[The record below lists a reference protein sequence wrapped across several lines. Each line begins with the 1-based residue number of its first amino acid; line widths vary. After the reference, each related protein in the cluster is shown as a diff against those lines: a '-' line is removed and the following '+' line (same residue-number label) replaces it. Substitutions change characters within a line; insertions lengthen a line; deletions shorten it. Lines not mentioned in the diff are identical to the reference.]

1 MVRITAD
8 QDIPFLRGVVEPRA
22 EMDYL
27 PARLITRE
35 TIARSDALLIR
46 TRTRCDE
53 ALLSGTPV
61 RFIGTATI
69 GADHIDTG
77 YCREHGITVVNAPG
91 CNAGSVMQYVAS
103 VLFTLLRRDRLS
115 LTGKQIGIVGV
126 GNVGSRIE
134 KLARILGMEP
144 LLNDPPRERNEGSAG
159 FISLQHLLRESD
171 LVTLHVPLT
180 LQGNDPTFHLIGR
193 EELRLMRPGTV
204 LINTSRGEVID
215 TVALEASINEHRSP
229 QAVLDVWENEPC
241 IDRTLL
247 QHVRIATPHIAG
259 YSADGKAN
267 ATRMILSSLVGFFG
281 FPFSSFP
288 LQLPPSPT
296 TPVIRISGKG
306 KDPLVIA
313 AEAVLHTYDVL
324 SDDARLRDLPGN
336 FEHQRAHY
344 PLRREF
350 TAYRVLPD
358 RDALHALSLLNALG
372 FEKIMPSAGGL
383 MQYHPLRGF

>member
-1 MVRITAD
+1 MMQAQNMVRITAD
-8 QDIPFLRGVVEPRA
+8 QDIPFLRGVVEPLA
-22 EMDYL
+22 EMNYL

-53 ALLSGTPV
+53 ALLSGTSV

-103 VLFTLLRRDRLS
+103 VLFTLQQKDRFS

-126 GNVGSRIE
+126 GNVGRRIE
-134 KLARILGMEP
+134 KLAGVLGMKP
-144 LLNDPPRERNEGSAG
+144 LLNDPPRERSEGSAG
-159 FISLQHLLRESD
+159 FISLRHLLRESD

-180 LQGNDPTFHLIGR
+180 LQGSDLTFHLIGS

-204 LINTSRGEVID
+204 LINTARGEVID
-215 TVALEASINEHRSP
+215 TVALMTSIKAHHSP
-229 QAVLDVWENEPC
+229 QAVLDVWENEPHL
-241 IDRTLL
+241 DRALL
-247 QHVRIATPHIAG
+247 QHVRMATPHIAG

-267 ATRMILSSLVGFFG
+267 ATRMILSSLAGFFG
-281 FPFSSFP
+281 FPFSAFSLP
-288 LQLPPSPT
+288 SPPSPT

-306 KDPLVIA
+306 KDPLAIA
-313 AEAVLHTYDVL
+313 SEAVLHTYNVL
-324 SDDARLRDLPGN
+324 SDDARLRDLPDN

-350 TAYRVLPD
+350 SAYQIHPD
-358 RDALHALSLLNALG
+358 GDALPALPLLNALG
-372 FEKIMPSAGGL
+372 FNNKSI
-383 MQYHPLRGF
+383 YN

>member
-1 MVRITAD
+1 MFGTALMKAQNMVRITAD
-8 QDIPFLRGVVEPRA
+8 QAIPFLHGVIEPLA
-22 EMDYL
+22 DMDYL
-27 PARLITRE
+27 PARSITHE
-35 TIARSDALLIR
+35 TLARSDALLIR

-69 GADHIDTG
+69 GTDHIDTG

-103 VLFTLLRRDRLS
+103 GLLTLLQKDRLS

-144 LLNDPPRERNEGSAG
+144 LLNDPPRERSEGSAG
-159 FISLQHLLRESD
+159 FISLQQLLRESD
-171 LVTLHVPLT
+171 IVTLHVPLT

-204 LINTSRGEVID
+204 LINTARGEVID
-215 TVALEASINEHRSP
+215 PVSLEASIKEHRSP
-229 QAVLDVWENEPC
+229 QAVLDVWENEPR
-241 IDRTLL
+241 IDHALL
-247 QHVRIATPHIAG
+247 QHARIATPHIAG

-267 ATRMILSSLVGFFG
+267 ATRMILSALAGFFG
-281 FPFSSFP
+281 FPFSSFS
-288 LQLPPSPT
+288 LQMPPPPT
-296 TPVIRISGKG
+296 TPVIRLSGKG

-350 TAYRVLPD
+350 SAYRVLPD
-358 RDALHALSLLNALG
+358 RDALPALPLLNALG
-372 FEKIMPSAGGL
+372 FTVITG
-383 MQYHPLRGF
+383 